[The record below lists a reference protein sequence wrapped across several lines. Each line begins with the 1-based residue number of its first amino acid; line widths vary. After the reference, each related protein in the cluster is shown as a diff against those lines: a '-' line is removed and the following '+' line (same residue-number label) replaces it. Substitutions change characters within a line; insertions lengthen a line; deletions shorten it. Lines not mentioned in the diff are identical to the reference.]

1 MIAGGF
7 RSRGRL
13 LRFDLTR
20 APWHAARERLALPLA
35 VSMLCVIG
43 ASIASALAQAG
54 MVGWVGWWALLFLA
68 GAVGAVVGA
77 ASGRRYL
84 TITASSALLILMAQ
98 DSFLLLADSNR
109 SQWRWE
115 AQTGMGGVSLFAIW
129 LPVALLLISCA
140 GAVGSAGGAS
150 RRGKALIIS
159 LPVVMSVAS
168 ALAAARW
175 PTLLIL
181 LGVVLIYAPLAL
193 VAGMV
198 YRGAVRQHSV
208 TRTAAALL
216 VAASC
221 FPVLW
226 LLAFVVRYPSAL
238 EPWFPLLYFGCGA
251 LVACVMIR
259 FLIRDRAGGAR
270 REECGATTSAW
281 PGFEVS
287 AEAQTILARLSP
299 SAGGDSFRRD
309 SEPSG

>member
-1 MIAGGF
+1 
-7 RSRGRL
+7 
-13 LRFDLTR
+13 
-20 APWHAARERLALPLA
+20 
-35 VSMLCVIG
+35 MLCVIG

-150 RRGKALIIS
+150 RKALIIS

-198 YRGAVRQHSV
+198 YRGAVRKHSV